1 VGAKLVSDGV
11 IQRMSDMLQVVVE
24 SHTLNVTG
32 MGQREWRSKEGG
44 KRAEDSNQERQL
56 ARPANLTS
64 SSNPKETKPVGM
76 S

>member
-32 MGQREWRSKEGG
+32 MGQREWRSKEG
-44 KRAEDSNQERQL
+44 RNRPEDSIDKSDN
-56 ARPANLTS
+56 
-64 SSNPKETKPVGM
+64 
-76 S
+76 

>member
-1 VGAKLVSDGV
+1 MGAKLVSDGV

-44 KRAEDSNQERQL
+44 KRAEDSIDKSDN
-56 ARPANLTS
+56 
-64 SSNPKETKPVGM
+64 
-76 S
+76 